1 VIARRD
7 LLPGDYLVKENI
19 TNSLRKIIKENNF
32 KFIMP
37 PICEH
42 HSVYENSRYKE
53 QIIRFMF
60 NNELIILRPDFTPSI
75 ARMLTTLKFT
85 NGRIAYMGEVFRK
98 EKDGIVELTQ
108 CGAEFIGDD
117 ETEENAINLL
127 IDCISQCDIKEYSVD
142 IGHSAVYRYISN
154 IINLTDE
161 LSEELNKLVCRK
173 SQNEIKEFCE
183 KNNVDEDVQNLLL
196 ILCDFYEGE
205 DQIDAALKYIDDNKI
220 KEELE
225 NLRSIYKNIKAS
237 GSKAFIDLGI
247 VKDFDYY
254 TGIIFEAFVSGAS
267 KSVASGGRYDNLI
280 SIDDNNIKAVGFGIN
295 VDSLLRG
302 GKNDDNNC
310 AF

>member
-7 LLPGDYLVKENI
+7 LLPEDYLVKEKISNC
-19 TNSLRKIIKENNF
+19 LRKIIKENNF

-98 EKDGIVELTQ
+98 EKDGIAELTQ

-127 IDCISQCDIKEYSVD
+127 IDCINQCDIKEYSID
-142 IGHSAVYRYISN
+142 IGHSGVFRYISN
-154 IINLTDE
+154 KLVLDEE
-161 LSEELNKLVCRK
+161 LSKELNKLVCGK
-173 SQNEIKEFCE
+173 SQNEIKEFCQKNSVAE
-183 KNNVDEDVQNLLL
+183 KMQNL
-196 ILCDFYEGE
+196 ILTLCGFYEGE
-205 DQIDAALKYIDDNKI
+205 EQINTALKYIDDDKI

-225 NLRSIYKNIKAS
+225 DLRRIYKNVLTAGGKV
-237 GSKAFIDLGI
+237 FIDLGI

-280 SIDDNNIKAVGFGIN
+280 SFDDNNIKAVGFGIN
-295 VDSLLRG
+295 VDGLLRG
-302 GKNDDNNC
+302 GKDDDNNC
-310 AF
+310 TF